1 MTARA
6 VLLPLAEASAVMF
19 GAVAFLAV
27 AVALGAL

>member
-19 GAVAFLAV
+19 GAVAFLAI